1 MPKINKQKI
10 LITGAHGFIGPYLSN
25 YLRKQKNYKIINLQN
40 RFYDLSD
47 FKIFKKIL
55 VEYQPNIIIHL
66 AARTIPTIKTKK
78 EDKLQYKNTTL
89 PVINLV
95 NCIKYTAHLKK
106 IIFFGTIEEY
116 GLAKPPFCEKQKTQP
131 QSSYGIAKK
140 KAFEYVKK
148 NIDDKIN
155 YVWIRPS
162 LVFGPTNNKKR
173 LIGSIMNGLKFNKK
187 IKVSINGQIRD
198 FLYIDDLCKFLNLL
212 IKLKTNIKDNLLNV
226 SAENFID
233 LNNIFSYF
241 PTKIQSK
248 LKKIII
254 NNPKKKHLNY
264 YSSNHKLKKIFKN
277 FKFTDFKRSL
287 YLSFKSLN
295 K

>member
-1 MPKINKQKI
+1 MQRSYN
-10 LITGAHGFIGPYLSN
+10 
-25 YLRKQKNYKIINLQN
+25 
-40 RFYDLSD
+40 LSD
-47 FKIFKKIL
+47 LKIFKKII
-55 VEYQPNIIIHL
+55 VKYQPNFIIHL
-66 AARTIPTIKTKK
+66 AARTRATIRTKK

-95 NCIKYTAHLKK
+95 NCIKYTPHIKK

-116 GLAKPPFCEKQKTQP
+116 GLAKLPFCEELKAQP

-148 NIDDKIN
+148 NIDHKID
-155 YVWIRPS
+155 YIWIRPS
-162 LVFGPTNNKKR
+162 LVFGRINNKKS
-173 LIGSIMNGLKFNKK
+173 LIGSIMNGLKFNNK

-198 FLYIDDLCKFLNLL
+198 FLFIDDLIKSIDLL
-212 IKLKTNIKDNLLNV
+212 IKKKNIEGNLLNI
-226 SAENFID
+226 SAENFIN
-233 LNNIFSYF
+233 LNNLFSYF
-241 PTKIQSK
+241 SIKIRNK

-254 NNPKKKHLNY
+254 NDPKKKHLNY

-277 FKFTDFKRSL
+277 FKFTDFKRGL
-287 YLSFKSLN
+287 YLSFKDFD

>member
-1 MPKINKQKI
+1 MPKINKITI
-10 LITGAHGFIGPYLSN
+10 LITGARGFIGPHLTN
-25 YLRKQKNYKIINLQN
+25 YLKKKKKYKIINLPN
-40 RFYDLSD
+40 KFYDLSD
-47 FKIFKKIL
+47 FKTFKTIL

-66 AARTIPTIKTKK
+66 AARTRPTIRTKK
-78 EDKLQYKNTTL
+78 EDRLQHKNTTL

-95 NCIKYTAHLKK
+95 NCVKYATRLKK

-116 GLAKPPFCEKQKTQP
+116 GLAKPPFYEKQKTRP

-148 NIDDKIN
+148 NIDHKIN
-155 YVWIRPS
+155 YVWLRPS
-162 LVFGPTNNKKR
+162 LVFGRINNKKR

-187 IKVSINGQIRD
+187 IKVTINGQIRD
-198 FLYIDDLCKFLNLL
+198 FLFIDDLCKFLNLL
-212 IKLKTNIKDNLLNV
+212 IKVKTNIKHNLLNV
-226 SAENFID
+226 SAENFIN

-254 NNPKKKHLNY
+254 NNPKKQHLNY
-264 YSSNHKLKKIFKN
+264 YSSNRKFKKIFKN
-277 FKFTDFKRSL
+277 FKFTGFKRGL
-287 YLSFKSLN
+287 YLSFKSFN